1 MTPNVKDRKTQ
12 KKRKPLSPAGVKFLG
27 GAFTPELTDE
37 ISTQLS
43 NWQNRKWL
51 KGVVLKDYFQNP
63 MFSGLL
69 PKLHEILEKKGIWNP
84 DEACVSAWLL
94 GLLPMEQ
101 TDKVS
106 ANKILLKTI
115 SKDYFSGGRFG
126 SHLFRAFLRTLQIS
140 FLVVS
145 TILVLMLVI
154 SALFG
159 DLRTWDIG
167 VIIQAC
173 LIGVPLA
180 SFFLSIPL
188 FPFGIA
194 ISAVTDNDNRTK
206 INALATL
213 SLGRL
218 GFVESV
224 GALAKEGVNNSW
236 EKATPA
242 FEALLKILPQI
253 GPEWRYQ
260 FPMETIPEL
269 SKLLSKLN
277 FLVLFQKH
285 QFKKEEDRK
294 LIEDLVLAIL
304 EVFEKAG
311 DGRALKSVTD
321 VTKEAMSEAVW
332 KMAMAL
338 LPILKERA
346 QMENDRH
353 LLLRGSQAPARL
365 NELLQPAMFT
375 PEMKEGELLRPAQNE
390 PEPFKTQPQVE
401 TIQVVS
407 ANRSDL

>member
-12 KKRKPLSPAGVKFLG
+12 KKQKLLSPAGMKFLG
-27 GAFTPELTDE
+27 GAFSPELTDE

-145 TILVLMLVI
+145 TILVLVLVV

-159 DLRTWDIG
+159 DLKTWDIG

-194 ISAVTDNDNRTK
+194 ISAVTDNDNRIK

-224 GALAKEGVNNSW
+224 GALAKEGANSNW
-236 EKATPA
+236 ERAIPA
-242 FEALLKILPQI
+242 CEALLKILPHI

-260 FPMETIPEL
+260 FPIDAIPEL
-269 SKLLSKLN
+269 SKLLLKLN
-277 FLVLFQKH
+277 SLAIFHKS
-285 QFKKEEDRK
+285 QFKDGINRN
-294 LIEDLVLAIL
+294 LVEGLVFEIL
-304 EVFEKAG
+304 DTFEKAG
-311 DGRALKSVTD
+311 DGRALKSVED

-332 KMAMAL
+332 TRAMAL
-338 LPILKERA
+338 TPILQERLR
-346 QMENDRH
+346 MENDRQY
-353 LLLRGSQAPARL
+353 LLRGSQAPVRHG
-365 NELLQPAMFT
+365 ELLQPAIFAT
-375 PEMKEGELLRPAQNE
+375 EIKASELLRPAASKLE
-390 PEPFKTQPQVE
+390 PDKAD
-401 TIQVVS
+401 IQGVIVQS
-407 ANRSDL
+407 GSMNRDDA